1 MVRCMNE
8 HDQYL
13 RCRLALS
20 AMRQALG
27 IMHRNDPS
35 FDRIYGG
42 KIAQTPL
49 DADRSGGQL
58 LQRFRGLLER
68 TEATIAEIAARAPQE
83 EDASLAAPI
92 VRHELTDKAAE
103 NLQAFDLAMHIFHPG
118 RSFESGYYEKGMLIE
133 CVMEC
138 PELLDSFLD
147 ILHDMER
154 LVHYERR
161 PSSDPAHQAA
171 RLAIP
176 FVEQRR
182 PQVMP
187 ERTAEEEIEALD
199 DWYEERD
206 RKPDR

>member
-1 MVRCMNE
+1 MNE
-8 HDQYL
+8 HDEYL
-13 RCRLALS
+13 KSRLALS

-42 KIAQTPL
+42 QIAQTPL
-49 DADRSGGQL
+49 AADESGGQL
-58 LQRFRGLLER
+58 LQRFRAVLER
-68 TEATIAEIAARAPQE
+68 TEAKIAEIAARAPRD

-103 NLQAFDLAMHIFHPG
+103 NLEAFDLAMHIFHPG
-118 RSFESGYYEKGMLIE
+118 RSFESGCYEKGMLIE
-133 CVMEC
+133 CVIEL

-147 ILHDMER
+147 MLHDMER

-171 RLAIP
+171 RLVIP

-182 PQVMP
+182 PQVLP
-187 ERTAEEEIEALD
+187 DRTAEEEIEALD
-199 DWYEERD
+199 DWFEGRD
-206 RKPDR
+206 REPDR